1 MLRIPFRP
9 YSKQCVSLSLLATAP
24 HHSLLARAQTSCQEY
39 FEDSSNVH
47 GLVVDADIAVS
58 DDAQTSDRTDL
69 FSVCKTML
77 LGPAPTLLHWSDVEA
92 LVWGMGP
99 TPPAATDVVV
109 LTPEEEDIISKS
121 AATASGPAPSS
132 LPASG
137 DAVSFVAP
145 ICSLPGAA
153 NSMRLTRSSFADLVM
168 HGTAIHDNIIDTF
181 LAHMA
186 ESTAVKVLSVAESVV
201 FFERPGPSGT
211 RIDTDGSPENTLAT
225 AAEVLLPWH
234 YAGNHWVLLY
244 IQNNGDAHNVHIYD
258 AIQSPAKDMKTAS
271 VQHAFTEFFKTRL
284 ARSDVVTV
292 AWHPEV
298 PKQTNGT
305 ECGINI
311 IVMALHI
318 LARAPMPTAA
328 AVPVKEQKRWRI
340 LLAIAFLRA
349 CFMIK

>member
-1 MLRIPFRP
+1 
-9 YSKQCVSLSLLATAP
+9 VSLSLLATAP
-24 HHSLLARAQTSCQEY
+24 RCSLLARAQTSCQEY
-39 FEDSSNVH
+39 FVDSSNVH

-77 LGPAPTLLHWSDVEA
+77 LGPPASTLLHWSDVEA

-99 TPPAATDVVV
+99 TPPAATAVVV
-109 LTPEEEDIISKS
+109 LTPEEKDIISTS
-121 AATASGPAPSS
+121 AAAASGPAPPS

-145 ICSLPGAA
+145 IRSLPGASS
-153 NSMRLTRSSFADLVM
+153 SMRLARSSFADLVM
-168 HGTAIHDNIIDTF
+168 HGTAVPDDVIDTF

-186 ESTAVKVLSVAESVV
+186 ASTAVKVLSVAQSGV

-211 RIDTDGSPENTLAT
+211 RIDTAGSPENTLAT

-244 IQNNGDAHNVHIYD
+244 IQNDGDAHNVHIYD

-305 ECGINI
+305 ECGIHV
-311 IVMALHI
+311 IVMALYI
-318 LARAPMPTAA
+318 LARAPMPTA

-349 CFMIK
+349 CFLIK